1 MRIKKVTIT
10 NFRRLENVEIEFE
23 ETETVFVGSNNSG
36 KTSATAIMRC
46 FLGGKD
52 FCIHDFSVGCIPS
65 IDQFGLLGNA
75 EGFPFIDLDIWFEVD
90 PDSIEYGRAAAL
102 LPRMSDDFDEL
113 GVRLRLTVDDPE
125 KLRSDFLAAYPE
137 AGQEGSEHRL
147 SKFLATTGLFKRHF
161 GTQFFALASSEG
173 DDPDATLLDKQE
185 GRKLIQGLLRV
196 DFVDAQRNIDD
207 HDSHRS
213 NRLSAAF
220 AGYYEKNL
228 DQADI
233 AQAAF
238 EIIDQNNSNLTDH
251 YEKQFSPLL
260 DMIGGLGVPA
270 VNDRHLKLVSTL
282 SPETALRGN
291 TDLLYIDESKSH
303 DLPEQYNGLGFKN
316 LIYMAIQAKH
326 FYSQWAR
333 TPKDRPLCQM
343 IFIEE
348 PEVHLHAQVQQVF
361 VQNIWD
367 VLDSSAKAEGIEKE
381 VPQMVVTTHSS
392 HILDAVD
399 FAKVRYFRRS
409 HLATDDPETCAV
421 MNASSVKSL
430 RDFTPSPLGEGE
442 DFERRA
448 LEFLERYLRLTHCDL
463 FFADAAILVEG
474 AVEKLLLPEMI
485 QKAAPNLRKSF
496 LTILEI
502 GGAYAHRFDELIS
515 FLHIPCLVITDL
527 DSVSPDGRHPT
538 VRADTPN
545 ALTSN
550 ASLKTMLDVSTVQEL
565 IDRSFADKCRSNPD
579 RAIVYQLDVLVSEN
593 GNNHTM
599 RPRTLE
605 ESFAYENFSKAR
617 SGDLSLGIEISENLG
632 EAYEEIYERVK
643 SSSFKKTDFAMR
655 VLACDDDWLVPSYI
669 SEGLTWLE
677 TTVSSQ
683 Q

>member
-1 MRIKKVTIT
+1 MKIKKILIK
-10 NFRRLENVEIEFE
+10 NFRRLEKVIIDLE
-23 ETETVFVGSNNSG
+23 ESETVFVGSNNSG
-36 KTSATAIMRC
+36 KTSATSIIRC

-52 FCIHDFSVGCIPS
+52 FSIHDFSVGCIPS
-65 IDQFGLLGNA
+65 IDKYGLTGELEN
-75 EGFPFIDLDIWFEVD
+75 FPYIDLDLWFSVD
-90 PDSIEYGRAAAL
+90 PEGIEYGRAAAL

-113 GVRLRLTVDDPE
+113 GVRLRLVLEDAA
-125 KLRSDFLAAYPE
+125 KLREDFLAAYPD
-137 AGQEGSEHRL
+137 ADQEGTEHRL
-147 SKFLATTGLFKRHF
+147 SRFLATDGMFNRHF
-161 GTQFFALASSEG
+161 GTQFFALASN
-173 DDPDATLLDKQE
+173 DTDNPDATQLEKQE
-185 GRKLIQGLLRV
+185 GRKLVKGLLRV
-196 DFVDAQRNIDD
+196 DFVDAHRNIDD
-207 HDSHRS
+207 HDSQRS

-251 YEKQFSPLL
+251 YEEQFSPLL

-291 TDLLYIDESKSH
+291 TDLLYIDEDKAH
-303 DLPEQYNGLGFKN
+303 ELPEQYNGLGFKN

-348 PEVHLHAQVQQVF
+348 PEVHLHAQVQQTF
-361 VQNIWD
+361 IQNIWD
-367 VLDSSAKAEGIEKE
+367 VLDSSAKAEGVEGE

-399 FAKVRYFRRS
+399 FSKVRYFRRS
-409 HLATDDPETCAV
+409 HLTTDDPETCPV
-421 MNASSVKSL
+421 MNASTVKSL
-430 RDFTPSPLGEGE
+430 HDFVPSPLGEGE
-442 DFERRA
+442 DSEKRA
-448 LEFLERYLRLTHCDL
+448 LEFLKRYLRLTHSDL

-485 QKAAPNLRKSF
+485 QRAAPELRKSF
-496 LTILEI
+496 LSILEI
-502 GGAYAHRFDELIS
+502 GGAYAHRFDELIR

-527 DSVSPDGRHPT
+527 DSVSPEGRHPA

-550 ASLKTMLDVSTVQEL
+550 ASLKTMLEVSTVQEL
-565 IDRSFADKCRSNPD
+565 IDRPFDDKCQHAPE
-579 RAIVYQLDVLVSEN
+579 RAVVYQLDVMVSEN
-593 GNNHTM
+593 NTELPM

-605 ESFAYENFSKAR
+605 ESFAYENFSKVR
-617 SGDLSLGIEISENLG
+617 SGDLVLGIEVPEELG
-632 EAYEEIYERVK
+632 EAYQAIYERVK
-643 SSSFKKTDFAMR
+643 SSSFKKTDFAMS
-655 VLACDDDWLVPSYI
+655 VLAGDENWQVPSYI
-669 SEGLTWLE
+669 FEGLAWLK

>member
-1 MRIKKVTIT
+1 MRIRKVAIT
-10 NFRRLENVEIEFE
+10 NFRRLESVEIDFE

-46 FLGGKD
+46 FLAGKD
-52 FCIHDFSVGCIPS
+52 FNVHDFSVGCIPL
-65 IDQFGLLGNA
+65 IDQFGKSG
-75 EGFPFIDLDIWFEVD
+75 EVEDFPCIDLDIWFEVD
-90 PDSIEYGRAAAL
+90 PESIEYGRAAAL
-102 LPRMSDDFDEL
+102 LPRMSDDFDEI
-113 GVRLRLTVDDPE
+113 GVRLRLLVDDAE
-125 KLRSDFLAAYPE
+125 KLRGEFLAAYPD
-137 AGQEGSEHRL
+137 ADQEGTEHKL
-147 SKFLATTGLFKRHF
+147 SKFLATDGMFKRHF
-161 GTQFFALASSEG
+161 GTQYFALAYNG
-173 DDPDATLLDKQE
+173 TDNPDATPLEKHE
-185 GRKLIQGLLRV
+185 GRKLVKGLLRL

-238 EIIDQNNSNLTDH
+238 EIIDQNNNNLTDH
-251 YEKQFSPLL
+251 YEEQFSPLL

-291 TDLLYIDESKSH
+291 TDLLYIDEDKAH
-303 DLPEQYNGLGFKN
+303 ELPEQYNGLGFKN
-316 LIYMAIQAKH
+316 LIFMAIQAKH

-333 TPKDRPLCQM
+333 TPKDRPLCQV

-348 PEVHLHAQVQQVF
+348 PEVHLHAQVQQTF
-361 VQNIWD
+361 IQNIWD
-367 VLDSSAKAEGIEKE
+367 VLDSSAKAEGDEGE

-399 FAKVRYFRRS
+399 FSKVRYFRRS
-409 HLATDDPETCAV
+409 HLTTDDPETCPV
-421 MNASSVKSL
+421 MNASTVKSL
-430 RDFTPSPLGEGE
+430 RDFAPSPLGEGE
-442 DFERRA
+442 DSEERA

-485 QKAAPNLRKSF
+485 QKAAPDLRKSF

-502 GGAYAHRFDELIS
+502 GGAYAHRFDELIR

-527 DSVSPDGRHPT
+527 DSVSPEGRHPA

-565 IDRSFADKCRSNPD
+565 IDRPFDEKCQNAPH
-579 RAIVYQLDVLVSEN
+579 RAIVYQLDVLVSEDDIDLP
-593 GNNHTM
+593 M

-605 ESFAYENFSKAR
+605 ESFAYENFSKIR
-617 SGDLSLGIEISENLG
+617 SGDLVLGIEVPQELG
-632 EAYEEIYERVK
+632 EAYQAIYERVK
-643 SSSFKKTDFAMR
+643 SSSFKKTDFAMN
-655 VLACDDDWLVPSYI
+655 VLAGEENWQVPSYI
-669 SEGLTWLE
+669 SEGLAWLE
-677 TTVSSQ
+677 TTVSIQ

>member
-1 MRIKKVTIT
+1 MRIKKVAIT
-10 NFRRLENVEIEFE
+10 NFRRLESVEIDFE

-46 FLGGKD
+46 FLGGKE
-52 FCIHDFSVGCIPS
+52 FSVHDFSVGCIPS
-65 IDQFGLLGNA
+65 VDQFGKSGKA
-75 EGFPFIDLDIWFEVD
+75 EDIPHIDLDIWFEVD
-90 PDSIEYGRAAAL
+90 PDGIEYGRAAVL

-113 GVRLRLTVDDPE
+113 GVRLRLVVDDAE
-125 KLRSDFLAAYPE
+125 KLRSDFLAAYPD
-137 AGQEGSEHRL
+137 ADQEGTEHKL
-147 SKFLATTGLFKRHF
+147 SKFLATNGMFKRHF
-161 GTQFFALASSEG
+161 GTQFFALSSDG
-173 DDPDATLLDKQE
+173 TDDPDATPLDKQE

-238 EIIDQNNSNLTDH
+238 EIIDQNNNNLTDH
-251 YEKQFSPLL
+251 YEEQFSPLL
-260 DMIGGLGVPA
+260 DMIGGLGFPA

-291 TDLLYIDESKSH
+291 TDLLYIDENKAH
-303 DLPEQYNGLGFKN
+303 ELPERYNGLGFKN

-333 TPKDRPLCQM
+333 TPKDRPLCQV

-348 PEVHLHAQVQQVF
+348 PEVHLHAQVQQTF
-361 VQNIWD
+361 IQNIWD
-367 VLDSSAKAEGIEKE
+367 VLDSSAKAEGDEGE

-399 FAKVRYFRRS
+399 FSKVRYFRRS
-409 HLATDDPETCAV
+409 HLTTDDPETCPV
-421 MNASSVKSL
+421 MNASTVKSL
-430 RDFTPSPLGEGE
+430 RDFAPSPLGEGE
-442 DFERRA
+442 DSEKRA

-485 QKAAPNLRKSF
+485 QKAAPDLRKSF

-502 GGAYAHRFDELIS
+502 GGAYAHRFDELIR

-527 DSVSPDGRHPT
+527 DSVSPQGHHPA

-565 IDRSFADKCRSNPD
+565 IDRPFDEKCQNAPH
-579 RAIVYQLDVLVSEN
+579 RAIVYQLDVLVSEDDIEL
-593 GNNHTM
+593 TM

-605 ESFAYENFSKAR
+605 ESFAYENFSKIR
-617 SGDLSLGIEISENLG
+617 SGDLVLGIEVPQELG
-632 EAYEEIYERVK
+632 EAYQAIFERVK
-643 SSSFKKTDFAMR
+643 SSSFKKTDFAMN
-655 VLACDDDWLVPSYI
+655 VLAGEENWQVPSYI
-669 SEGLTWLE
+669 SEGLAWLE

>member
-1 MRIKKVTIT
+1 MRIKKIAIS
-10 NFRRLENVEIEFE
+10 NFRRLENVKIDFE
-23 ETETVFVGSNNSG
+23 KDETVFVGSNNSG

-52 FCIHDFSVGCIPS
+52 FSIHDFSVGCIPS
-65 IDQFGLLGNA
+65 VDQFGMSGEA
-75 EGFPFIDLDIWFEVD
+75 EDLPYIDLDIWFEVD
-90 PDSIEYGRAAAL
+90 PNSLEYGRAAAL
-102 LPRMSDDFDEL
+102 VPQMSDNFVEL
-113 GVRLRLTVDDPE
+113 GVRLRLMVDDAT
-125 KLRSDFLAAYPE
+125 KLRDDFLAAYPD
-137 AGQEGSEHRL
+137 ADQEGSEHRL
-147 SKFLATTGLFKRHF
+147 SKFLKTAEMFKRHF
-161 GTQFFALASSEG
+161 GTHFFALASNST
-173 DDPDATLLDKQE
+173 DNPDATLLDKQE
-185 GRKLIQGLLRV
+185 GRKLILGLLKV

-233 AQAAF
+233 AQSAF
-238 EIIDQNNSNLTDH
+238 EIIDQNNSNLNNH

-260 DMIGGLGVPA
+260 NMIGGLGVPA
-270 VNDRHLKLVSTL
+270 VNDRDLKLVSTL

-291 TDLLYIDESKSH
+291 TDLLYIDKDKSH
-303 DLPEQYNGLGFKN
+303 ELPEQYNGLGFKN

-333 TPKDRPLCQM
+333 TPKDRPLCQV

-348 PEVHLHAQVQQVF
+348 PEVHLHAQVQQIF
-361 VQNIWD
+361 IQNIWD
-367 VLDSSAKAEGIEKE
+367 VLNSSAKAEGVEGE
-381 VPQMVVTTHSS
+381 FPQMVVTTHSS

-399 FAKVRYFRRS
+399 FSKVRYFRRC
-409 HLATDDPETCAV
+409 HLTTDDPKTCLV
-421 MNASSVKSL
+421 MNASTVKSL
-430 RDFTPSPLGEGE
+430 RDFLPSPLGEDE
-442 DFERRA
+442 ESKKRA
-448 LEFLERYLRLTHCDL
+448 LEFFERYLRLTHCDL
-463 FFADAAILVEG
+463 FFADVAILVEG

-485 QKAAPNLRKSF
+485 QKAAPGLRKSF

-502 GGAYAHRFDELIS
+502 GGAYAHRFDKLIR

-527 DSVSPDGRHPT
+527 DSVSFEGQHHA

-565 IDRSFADKCRSNPD
+565 IDLLFDDKCKNAPD
-579 RAIVYQLDVLVSEN
+579 RAIVYQLDVMVSEN
-593 GNNHTM
+593 GDDQFM

-605 ESFAYENFSKAR
+605 ESFAYENFSKVR
-617 SGDLSLGIEISENLG
+617 SGDLNLGIEIPENL
-632 EAYEEIYERVK
+632 EDAYRAIYERVK
-643 SSSFKKTDFAMR
+643 SNSFKKTDFAMS
-655 VLACDDDWLVPSYI
+655 VLAGDENWKVPRYI
-669 SEGLTWLE
+669 SDGLVWLE
-677 TTVSSQ
+677 KTVSSQ